1 MRRKDMQLDAMLR
14 HLGAAYYDWLHG
26 RAAAIDV
33 GRAVD
38 QVAYEVGD
46 KPTVHITPPRPRGG
60 ESPRAVPIH
69 HGRVRSRVRHVMTTD
84 VVTVDQITPFKEI
97 ARLLVEHHI
106 SAAPVLRLGRHV
118 SGVVSE
124 ADLIAARDRHA
135 GERKRWTGVLRYGT
149 DRDRYLRLTAAQLMR
164 SPAITTHPDAT
175 ITSASS
181 LMTTHH
187 VRRLPVVDSDGKL
200 VGLVSRRD
208 LLSVFLVPDADIA
221 RQVREVLAEALPAEP
236 DAIKVAVHSGI
247 VTLTGHP
254 ESIVDQGKVAAAIDV
269 IWNLDGVVDILDHT
283 TSAQLASRP
292 T

>member
-1 MRRKDMQLDAMLR
+1 MRRKEMQLDAMLR

-26 RAAAIDV
+26 RAASADV
-33 GRAVD
+33 SRAVD
-38 QVAYEVGD
+38 QVAYDLGD
-46 KPTVHITPPRPRGG
+46 KPAIHIAPPRPRGG
-60 ESPRAVPIH
+60 ESHPQVPIH
-69 HGRVRSRVRHVMTTD
+69 HGRVRSRVRHVMRTD

-97 ARLLVEHHI
+97 TRLLVEHHI
-106 SAAPVLRLGRHV
+106 SAVPVVRLGRHV
-118 SGVVSE
+118 SGVVSD

-149 DRDRYLRLTAAQLMR
+149 DRDRYLRLTAGQLMR

-175 ITSASS
+175 ITSAAS

-221 RQVREVLAEALPAEP
+221 RQVREVLAESMPAEP
-236 DAIKVAVHSGI
+236 EAIKVAVHGGI

-254 ESIVDQGKVAAAIDV
+254 ESVVDQGHIAVAVDL
-269 IWNLDGVVDILDHT
+269 IWNLDGVVDILDHIT
-283 TSAQLASRP
+283 TPQLASRP